1 MYFNSATIDRRIHNG
16 AGATNATVK
25 ANNIKDLNI
34 DARIS
39 KFQDLLKDEHVCRI
53 PLRYL
58 TDFKKINFPVKINFM
73 IKRHFETEMKR
84 LFEYKKV
91 FATGAAIPSPDAKIV
106 FTKTPFIQYEQL
118 LLDNSFRQYLETIMV
133 YKKIL
138 RMRAQKTP
146 IQKTHEINIVKK
158 SLNIDFSGSNRKF
171 DWIELSIV
179 YDKSDKHTKTYDS
192 YNAELAAKTI
202 KSVKLKILLKF
213 MTLTT

>member
-1 MYFNSATIDRRIHNG
+1 
-16 AGATNATVK
+16 
-25 ANNIKDLNI
+25 
-34 DARIS
+34 
-39 KFQDLLKDEHVCRI
+39 
-53 PLRYL
+53 
-58 TDFKKINFPVKINFM
+58 M

-179 YDKSDKHTKTYDS
+179 YDKSDKHTKIYDS
-192 YNAELAAKTI
+192 YNVELAAKTI